1 MKTSDPAK
9 EKKTKKSA
17 VSYVVDCI
25 TNEIICGE
33 LHPGDRL
40 LTEPELSAKYGV
52 GRNSVR
58 EAIKQLQG
66 FGILY
71 IRRADGT
78 FVTECYQQ
86 PMLDP
91 MLYSLI
97 LKKRDWNDFVQL
109 RSVIDIGTLQVA
121 LESPEV
127 ERVVPRLFELIEET
141 GKEMRREEPSVE
153 RILEL
158 DMEFHRSIA
167 QTIQNPQIDT
177 VTSYIGRMTVPS
189 RRETVQK
196 WLDRGQIEEF
206 LDLHRRIAEVIE
218 KKDASRIVQVVKDH
232 YVLWK

>member
-1 MKTSDPAK
+1 MHTSENSKTS
-9 EKKTKKSA
+9 A
-17 VSYVVDCI
+17 VDFVVDCI
-25 TNEIICGE
+25 TNEIISGE

-58 EAIKQLQG
+58 EAIKQLQA

-78 FVTECYQQ
+78 FVTESYKQ

-97 LKKRDWNDFVQL
+97 LKKRDWSDFVQL
-109 RSVIDIGTLQVA
+109 RAVIDIGTLYMVLDDPA
-121 LESPEV
+121 A
-127 ERVVPRLFELIEET
+127 ERIVPDLQHLIEEMGT
-141 GKEMRREEPSVE
+141 EMRGAEPSVD

-158 DMEFHRSIA
+158 DLEFHRSIA
-167 QTIQNPQIDT
+167 RMINNPQIDT
-177 VTSYIGRMTVPS
+177 VTSYIAKLTVPS

-196 WLDRGQIEEF
+196 WLDSNQIEAF
-206 LDLHRRIAEVIE
+206 LDLHRQIVDVIE
-218 KKDASRIVQVVKDH
+218 KRDASRVKQAVEGH

>member
-1 MKTSDPAK
+1 MHTTEHSKTS
-9 EKKTKKSA
+9 A
-17 VSYVVDCI
+17 VDFVVDCI
-25 TNEIICGE
+25 TNEIINGE

-58 EAIKQLQG
+58 EAIKQLQA

-78 FVTECYQQ
+78 FVTESYQQ

-97 LKKRDWNDFVQL
+97 LKKKDWNDFVQL
-109 RSVIDIGTLQVA
+109 RAVIDIGTLQVA
-121 LESPEV
+121 MENPDTAEVVPKLRKLINEIGEEMRKESP
-127 ERVVPRLFELIEET
+127 
-141 GKEMRREEPSVE
+141 SVD

-158 DMEFHRSIA
+158 DLEFHRSIA
-167 QTIQNPQIDT
+167 QSINNPQVDT
-177 VTSYIGRMTVPS
+177 VTSYIARMTVPS

-196 WLDRGQIEEF
+196 WLDSNGVEEF
-206 LDLHRRIAEVIE
+206 LDLHRQFADVIE
-218 KKDASRIVQVVKDH
+218 KKDTARIMQVVKEH

>member
-1 MKTSDPAK
+1 MHTFEHNKTS
-9 EKKTKKSA
+9 A
-17 VSYVVDCI
+17 VDFVVDCI
-25 TNEIICGE
+25 TNEIISGE

-58 EAIKQLQG
+58 EAIKQLQA

-78 FVTECYQQ
+78 FVTDSYQQ

-97 LKKRDWNDFVQL
+97 LKKNDWNDFVQL
-109 RSVIDIGTLQVA
+109 RAVLDIGTLQVA
-121 LESPEV
+121 MENPDAADVVPKLRKLIDEIGEEMHKESP
-127 ERVVPRLFELIEET
+127 
-141 GKEMRREEPSVE
+141 SVD

-158 DMEFHRSIA
+158 DLEFHRSIA
-167 QTIQNPQIDT
+167 RIINNPQVDT
-177 VTSYIGRMTVPS
+177 VTSYIARMTVPS

-196 WLDRGQIEEF
+196 WLDSNGIEEF
-206 LDLHRRIAEVIE
+206 LDLHRRFVEVIE
-218 KKDASRIVQVVKDH
+218 KKDTARIMQVVKDH